1 MAEYQRT
8 DDTDRVRPSEHDRGL
23 AEGAR
28 LWARMRG
35 LPVPAR
41 GEVPPTIVRQYRRRT
56 APN

>member
-1 MAEYQRT
+1 MSEDSTARRT
-8 DDTDRVRPSEHDRGL
+8 HRPTAHDRGL

-28 LWARMRG
+28 FWAREQG

-41 GEVPPTIVRQYRRRT
+41 GQVPPTIIRQYRQRT

>member
-1 MAEYQRT
+1 MSENSKSGQKA
-8 DDTDRVRPSEHDRGL
+8 RPTEHDRGL

-28 LWARMRG
+28 LWAREQG

-41 GEVPPTIVRQYRRRT
+41 GEVPRTIIRQYRQRT